1 MQFDESYFQGLFLER
16 HPDLYFRI
24 FYQEKLIAS
33 TEDSVLWN
41 AKPDQT
47 DILIEVQDPRS
58 SSESNSSHNPPI
70 TNLQGALNMDAILFW
85 NDIALQAVA
94 NDFSPAP
101 PDNKVAP
108 EQGGPTRTARA
119 LAIVHLAMYDAFNSI
134 AADSSPYVPS
144 KGGTLPMPKPGASR
158 RAAIGE
164 AAAVTLIT
172 LYPRQAQLFQQA
184 SQTFFTGLTASPQ
197 SIEDGRVQGRGV
209 AEAVLKLRQNDGSS
223 NNLPYIPSQNAGKH
237 RVDPLNPDQ
246 GILTP
251 NWGSVTPFG
260 NPVVLADPP
269 PALNS
274 SKYATDY
281 NEVKGK
287 GILTGGTRTPAET
300 TIGLYWAY
308 DGAQKIGV
316 PPRLYNQF
324 VVKVAMAK
332 GNTLAQNA
340 RLFALVNM
348 AMADAGIQ
356 CWLSKYEYEIWRPVL
371 GVREADAG
379 WGPTGQGDGNSGT
392 AGDPYWLPLGAPRT
406 NEPGKP
412 SVTPPFPAYPSGHAT
427 FGAASL
433 DVVRLFY
440 NSDTLP
446 PGFTFVSDE
455 LDGKSIDRD
464 GSIRTRLARPFST
477 LSGAIQENGDSR
489 VYLGVHWRFD
499 SEGGIKSGKQIA
511 QDIFSHFLKP

>member
-1 MQFDESYFQGLFLER
+1 
-16 HPDLYFRI
+16 
-24 FYQEKLIAS
+24 
-33 TEDSVLWN
+33 
-41 AKPDQT
+41 
-47 DILIEVQDPRS
+47 
-58 SSESNSSHNPPI
+58 
-70 TNLQGALNMDAILFW
+70 MDAILFW

-134 AADSSPYVPS
+134 ATAFSPYVTS
-144 KGGTLPMPKPGASR
+144 KGGILPLPKPGASR

-164 AAAVTLIT
+164 AAAVTLIA
-172 LYPRQAQLFQQA
+172 LYPRQTQLFQQA
-184 SQTFFTGLTASPQ
+184 SQTFLAGLNASPQ
-197 SIEDGRVQGRGV
+197 SIENGRDQGRGV
-209 AEAVLKLRQNDGSS
+209 ADAVLKLRQNDGSN
-223 NNLPYIPSQNAGKH
+223 NNLPYVPSQNAGKH

-246 GILTP
+246 GFLTP
-251 NWGSVTPFG
+251 NWGAVAPFG
-260 NPVVLADPP
+260 NPVVLAAPP

-274 SKYATDY
+274 SQYAIDF

-287 GILTGGTRTPAET
+287 GVLTGGTRTPEET
-300 TIGLYWAY
+300 TIGLFWAY

-324 VVKVAMAK
+324 VVKIAIEK

-340 RLFALVNM
+340 RLLALVNM

-371 GVREADAG
+371 GIREADAG
-379 WGPTGQGDGNSGT
+379 WGPTGQGDGNPGT
-392 AGDPYWLPLGAPRT
+392 QGDPYWLPLGAPRT
-406 NEPGKP
+406 NEPGEP
-412 SVTPPFPAYPSGHAT
+412 SFTPGFPAYPSGHAT

-433 DVVRLFY
+433 DMVRLFY
-440 NSDTLP
+440 GSDTLP

-489 VYLGVHWRFD
+489 VYLGVHWCFD
-499 SEGGIKSGKQIA
+499 SKEGIKSGKQIA
-511 QDIFSHFLKP
+511 QDIFNHFLKP